1 MECRWWADEDVEAT
15 GAQWAWPLILDAIK
29 TGNGV
34 ASARALSDD
43 RLARC
48 AGLTGF
54 LALDETM
61 VVTEFARVGLIVA
74 VDGGWTARSW
84 DEYQRAD
91 EAKRDRQKR
100 YRDRKKSDVTA
111 TSRDVTETSRD
122 VTETPPRRLRDVTAT
137 ATVHDIQDIQDR
149 TSGVVVAANTPREAD
164 PAPHHIGG
172 SNRAELEIQSVET
185 AELIEFWVRTQN
197 GSGSRAPGMFASH
210 AAQTA
215 IVELV
220 ATFKAE
226 RVKWAI
232 GRAVDVA
239 NSGAPSLGLLRKL
252 CAEGPLPD
260 RADRQGQ
267 RDGPRQNSAGRPWVQ
282 AVHEPM
288 KRSALFDELLGGK
301 TDGTDG

>member
-1 MECRWWADEDVEAT
+1 MECRWWADEDVEDT

-48 AGLTGF
+48 AGLTQVI
-54 LALDETM
+54 ALDETM
-61 VVTEFARVGLIVA
+61 IVTEFARVGLIVA

-84 DEYQRAD
+84 DEYQRSD

-100 YRDRKKSDVTA
+100 YRDRKRSDVTA
-111 TSRDVTETSRD
+111 TSRD

-149 TSGVVVAANTPREAD
+149 TSGVVVAANTPREAEQA
-164 PAPHHIGG
+164 PAEPSPHHIGG
-172 SNRAELEIQSVET
+172 SNGVEHEIQAVE
-185 AELIEFWVRTQN
+185 AAGLIELWVRTQN

-220 ATFKAE
+220 GTFKAE

-232 GRAVDVA
+232 GRSVEIA
-239 NSGAPSLGLLRKL
+239 NNGAPSLGLLRKL
-252 CAEGPLPD
+252 CAEGPLPE
-260 RADRQGQ
+260 RGDRQG
-267 RDGPRQNSAGRPWVQ
+267 PREGARQSSPGKPWMQ

-288 KRSALFDELLGGK
+288 KRSALFDELLGGVP
-301 TDGTDG
+301 DGTDG